1 MASKR
6 DYLIGAGLVALGT
19 AYLLFARPK
28 TYAPLATVPAVDLTR
43 YAGKWYEIA
52 AFPQRFQKGC
62 HCTTAEY
69 KPNSAGYVE
78 VFNACRKNK
87 PTGKLKSIRGK
98 AYPVPG
104 SNNSK
109 LQVQFFWP
117 FLGDYWVLELA
128 EDYSYAVVGTP
139 DREYLWILSRTP
151 VMAPTLYQQLV
162 QEMATRGFDVSRLR
176 ITDQSC
182 A

>member
-1 MASKR
+1 MAAKR
-6 DYLIGAGLVALGT
+6 NYLIGAGLVALGA
-19 AYLLFARPK
+19 AYLLYARPK
-28 TYAPLATVPAVDLTR
+28 TYAPLATVPAVDLNR
-43 YAGKWYEIA
+43 YAGKWHEIA

-69 KPNSAGYVE
+69 QLHPEGYVE

-98 AYPVPG
+98 AFAVPG

-117 FLGDYWVLELA
+117 FLGDYWVLALA
-128 EDYSYAVVGTP
+128 EDYSYAVVGAP

-151 VMAPTLYQQLV
+151 VMAPGLYHQLL
-162 QEMATRGFDVSRLR
+162 QEIANKGFDISRLR
-176 ITDQSC
+176 KTDQSC
-182 A
+182 G